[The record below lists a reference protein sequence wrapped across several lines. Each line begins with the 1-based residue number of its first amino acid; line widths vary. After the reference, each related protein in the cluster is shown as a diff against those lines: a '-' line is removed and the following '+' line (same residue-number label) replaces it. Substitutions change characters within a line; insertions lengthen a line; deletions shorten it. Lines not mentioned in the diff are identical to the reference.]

1 MRGRSGRQKVRN
13 GLPSAFDLLP
23 SASPVPTFAA
33 GPSRRPS
40 RRLTQRFIIL
50 AGACLTPVPYAG
62 GVNVAR
68 HFSDTR
74 TAQGR
79 VRLLLA
85 SGRVHLVAEGPGWH
99 HASTHATLEDAA
111 TFLAL
116 LPELGQA
123 LYEVAVNDLERR
135 AQLDGAA

>member
-1 MRGRSGRQKVRN
+1 M
-13 GLPSAFDLLP
+13 
-23 SASPVPTFAA
+23 
-33 GPSRRPS
+33 
-40 RRLTQRFIIL
+40 
-50 AGACLTPVPYAG
+50 
-62 GVNVAR
+62 NVAR

-79 VRLLLA
+79 VRLLV
-85 SGRVHLVAEGPGWH
+85 SPGRVHLVAEGPGWS

-116 LPELGQA
+116 LPELGQE
-123 LYEVAVNDLERR
+123 LYEEAVNDLERR